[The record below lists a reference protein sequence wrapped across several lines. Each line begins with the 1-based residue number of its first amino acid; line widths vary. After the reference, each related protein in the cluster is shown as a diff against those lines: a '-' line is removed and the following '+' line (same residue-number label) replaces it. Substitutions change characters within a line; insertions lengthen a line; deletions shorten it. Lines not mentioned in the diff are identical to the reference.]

1 MSTDVCLRSPGSEHQ
16 QRRSWFDSQDGPL
29 LFGYLNQVALSNIR
43 GSETQQKKIYY
54 FWFSLMFQLISKNK
68 NNERAHS

>member
-54 FWFSLMFQLISKNK
+54 F
-68 NNERAHS
+68 